1 MYISERN
8 TKQLSSPCRYKAVL
22 FDLGNVLLAF
32 DFNPAFRALSRHSNL
47 RPAAIEDY
55 FIQSGLE
62 VLYDGGKISTRRFI
76 AEVRRALGL
85 RIGSRRFRAIWNGI
99 FTPIRGTARI
109 LERLKRRGHRLVL
122 ISNTN
127 DMHYRHIRTTYSVL
141 QRFDAVLLSFEEGI
155 RKPDAR
161 LYRKAARA
169 CRAKPREIFY
179 IDDRADLTAAAKEL
193 GFTVYTF
200 KNDPA
205 RLERELRRAGLL

>member
-1 MYISERN
+1 M
-8 TKQLSSPCRYKAVL
+8 SSPCRYKAVL

-32 DFNPAFRALSRHSNL
+32 DFTPAFRALSRHTDL
-47 RPAAIEDY
+47 RPADIEGY

-62 VLYDGGKISTRRFI
+62 VLYDGGKISTARFI
-76 AEVRRALGL
+76 TEARRALGL
-85 RIGSRRFRAIWNGI
+85 RIGAARFRAIWNGI
-99 FTPIRGTARI
+99 FTPLTGTIRL

-127 DMHYRHIRTTYSVL
+127 DMHYRHIRKTYSVL
-141 QRFDAVLLSFEEGI
+141 QHFDAVLLSFKEGV

-169 CRAKPREIFY
+169 CRAVPREIFY
-179 IDDRADLTAAAKEL
+179 IDDRADLTAAAREM

>member
-1 MYISERN
+1 M
-8 TKQLSSPCRYKAVL
+8 SSPSKYKAVL

-32 DFNPAFRALSRHSNL
+32 DFTPAFRALSRHTDL
-47 RPAAIEDY
+47 RPADIEGY

-62 VLYDGGKISTRRFI
+62 VVYDGGKISTPRFI
-76 AEVRRALGL
+76 AQVRRALGL
-85 RIGSRRFRAIWNGI
+85 RIGAERFREIWNHI
-99 FTPIRGTARI
+99 FTPLRGTIRI

-127 DMHYRHIRTTYSVL
+127 EMHYRHIRKTYSVL
-141 QRFDAVLLSFEEGI
+141 EPFDVVLLSFKERI

-169 CRAKPREIFY
+169 CRARPEEIFY
-179 IDDRADLTAAAKEL
+179 IDDRADLTAAAREL
-193 GFTVYTF
+193 GFKVYTF